1 MRLAISAIGKLKDA
15 EERAIVERYAKRLN
29 GAGKT
34 LGLGPLDIRE
44 YPESRAADVAERK
57 RDEATRLLRD
67 VGTGDVSIVLEP
79 TGKSLTSEA
88 FATFL
93 RETRDGGAKS
103 CIFLIG
109 GPDGHG
115 ETVLST
121 ATLKLSL
128 GALTLPHGLARVV
141 LAEQLYR
148 AATILSGH
156 PYHRA

>member
-1 MRLAISAIGKLKDA
+1 MRIAISAIGKLKDA
-15 EERAIVERYAKRLN
+15 EERAIVARYAKRFN
-29 GAGKT
+29 GAGKS
-34 LGLGPLDIRE
+34 LGLGPIDIRE
-44 YPESRAADVAERK
+44 FPESRAAGADERK
-57 RDEATRLLRD
+57 RDEAARLIKD
-67 VGTGDVSIVLEP
+67 IGAGDTIVVLEP

-88 FATFL
+88 FSAFI
-93 RETRDGGAKS
+93 RDTRDGGSKS

-115 ETVLST
+115 EAALAS
-121 ATLKLSL
+121 ASLKLSL

-141 LAEQLYR
+141 LVEQLYR